1 MGSSDGALVLIV
13 TLSISLTV
21 KWAEVLTFETGSMRW
36 GGRRPT
42 GTQTRLLPGI
52 PSPLLALPRPL
63 TGCVCSCGRSPR
75 EGRDFPFPH
84 CSTQIF
90 FS

>member
-1 MGSSDGALVLIV
+1 MWEAHGHPNSA
-13 TLSISLTV
+13 
-21 KWAEVLTFETGSMRW
+21 
-36 GGRRPT
+36 P
-42 GTQTRLLPGI
+42 PGI
-52 PSPLLALPRPL
+52 PGPLLALPWPL
-63 TGCVCSCGRSPR
+63 TGCVCRCGKSPR